1 LEIRITSY
9 PRLNPSLR
17 DLSTQID
24 VCIPQNIRVFI
35 PTLCSQSG
43 AMKMASISFN
53 PNKMEFLISFAS
65 GEISEDKEQEILNL
79 GQAQILMDISQEK
92 GSLVAIKVLL
102 PTPLGEEAM
111 NAVKKSAEKS
121 EIKISSDR

>member
-1 LEIRITSY
+1 
-9 PRLNPSLR
+9 
-17 DLSTQID
+17 
-24 VCIPQNIRVFI
+24 
-35 PTLCSQSG
+35 
-43 AMKMASISFN
+43 
-53 PNKMEFLISFAS
+53 MEFLISFAS
-65 GEISEDKEQEILNL
+65 GEISEAKEQEILNL

-111 NAVKKSAEKS
+111 SAVKKSAEKS